1 MSDLVLASGSP
12 RRAALLQQLGLSFLV
27 VIPDVDESR
36 FPGECAAEY
45 VGRMSRS
52 KFEYVLS
59 AAKPSLDDQKVI
71 ICADTVVVLDDEV
84 LGKPLNRE
92 DGMEMLLRLSGRSH
106 FVLTDVTIGKKN
118 EPTSTFC
125 VETKVKFRKL
135 TLEERQDYWDS
146 GEPQDKAGGY
156 GIQGLGAVF
165 VEEISGS
172 YSSVVGL
179 PLMETSRALFAFGIR
194 IFRRPSE

>member
-1 MSDLVLASGSP
+1 LSDLVLASGSP

>member
-1 MSDLVLASGSP
+1 MIL
-12 RRAALLQQLGLSFLV
+12 
-27 VIPDVDESR
+27 PDVDESR
-36 FPGECAAEY
+36 CPDEGAVDY

-52 KFEYVLS
+52 KFEYALS

-71 ICADTVVVLDDEV
+71 VCADTVVVLDDEV

-92 DGMEMLLRLSGRSH
+92 DGIKMLQRLSGRSH
-106 FVLTDVTIGKKN
+106 LVLTDVTIGRKN
-118 EPTSTFC
+118 ELTSTFC

-135 TLEERQDYWDS
+135 TLDECQGYWDT

-165 VEEISGS
+165 VEGISGS
-172 YSSVVGL
+172 YSNVVGL

-194 IFRRPSE
+194 IFKNGSTGE